1 MNKRQLI
8 FFFFLIVVV
17 IIVSV
22 YIEFAI
28 KPQNTSLTSKNVNP
42 FAIYFHSNL
51 SIIIDNKPVV
61 IPSQI
66 GINETLW
73 KDHSLDKY
81 GVPGMPMDEKG
92 EKNMPGMAPL
102 YTTND
107 KGRITIGS
115 VIERDYTLGEFLKI
129 WGGLDLIDKLV
140 NATVNGNEVAN
151 YENITLE
158 DDQQIELYVM
168 SRK

>member
-1 MNKRQLI
+1 MSKRQLI
-8 FFFFLIVVV
+8 FIIALIVVV

-92 EKNMPGMAPL
+92 EKSMPGMAPL

-107 KGRITIGS
+107 KGRITTGS

-129 WGGLDLIDKLV
+129 WGGLDLKGKLV
-140 NATVNGNEVAN
+140 NATVNGEPV
-151 YENITLE
+151 
-158 DDQQIELYVM
+158 DDYRNMILKDEAQIKLDIY
-168 SRK
+168 SYP

>member
-8 FFFFLIVVV
+8 FIIALIVVV

-28 KPQNTSLTSKNVNP
+28 KPQNASLTSKNVNP

-92 EKNMPGMAPL
+92 EKSMPGMAPL

-107 KGRITIGS
+107 KGRITTGS

-129 WGGLDLIDKLV
+129 WGGLDLKGKLV
-140 NATVNGNEVAN
+140 NATVNGEP
-151 YENITLE
+151 L
-158 DDQQIELYVM
+158 DDYRNMILKDEAQIKLDIY
-168 SRK
+168 